1 MEGWALLAQPVGTR
15 MEQCALEGL
24 PFMADKHTGAWK
36 NSEKERMEEKT
47 CYGLPATPSPHLSV
61 SLLWEEVRNVGS

>member
-1 MEGWALLAQPVGTR
+1 
-15 MEQCALEGL
+15 
-24 PFMADKHTGAWK
+24 MADKHTGAWK

>member
-1 MEGWALLAQPVGTR
+1 MLWKDYPLWQINT
-15 MEQCALEGL
+15 LEHGKIL
-24 PFMADKHTGAWK
+24 R
-36 NSEKERMEEKT
+36 RMEEKT